1 MGILDRLKSAF
12 GTQPRKPRSPPRLGT
27 ASEGVLA
34 ASLQRLLPQE
44 RAWITMQEAR
54 QLFSAAD
61 DQYAF
66 GEMDEQGKTRLAD
79 FANRN
84 GASFDIM
91 PIEGRIYFTRRS

>member
-1 MGILDRLKSAF
+1 MGILGRLKSVL
-12 GTQPRKPRSPPRLGT
+12 GTQPGEPRSPPRLG
-27 ASEGVLA
+27 AESEGVLA
-34 ASLQRLLPQE
+34 ASLQRLPPQE

-79 FANRN
+79 FADRN
-84 GASFDIM
+84 GATFDIM
-91 PIEGRIYFTRRS
+91 PIEGRVYFTRRS

>member
-12 GTQPRKPRSPPRLGT
+12 GTQPGEPRSPPRLGA

-34 ASLQRLLPQE
+34 ASLQRLPPQE
-44 RAWITMQEAR
+44 RAWITLQEAR

-66 GEMDEQGKTRLAD
+66 GELDEQGKMSISD
-79 FANRN
+79 FAARS

-91 PIEGRIYFTRRS
+91 PIEGRVYFTRRS

>member
-1 MGILDRLKSAF
+1 
-12 GTQPRKPRSPPRLGT
+12 
-27 ASEGVLA
+27 
-34 ASLQRLLPQE
+34 
-44 RAWITMQEAR
+44 MQEAR

-79 FANRN
+79 FADRN